1 MPSWDEAER
10 RRGSEGLPRLLAG
23 RDRLTRLEKEEIL
36 AGVMKQ
42 VTAERTFAR
51 HPWRYALAAACA
63 AGLLALA
70 IPVLRRDDFAP
81 KGDGAGGLD
90 FRAYCTTDGQR
101 SPCRSGTRLLF
112 ELRAT
117 PERRFFAAFSR
128 RGDGTVI
135 WYFPTDERGQSLDAL
150 RQKHGF
156 APTAFALGPEHSP
169 GIYRVYGLFSTQPLT
184 RQEVRSRVEGS
195 TPAGDLIEKNLVVE

>member
-1 MPSWDEAER
+1 MPSWNEAER
-10 RRGSEGLPRLLAG
+10 RRAREGMARLLAG
-23 RDRLTRLEKEEIL
+23 SDRLTRLEKEEIL

-42 VTAERTFAR
+42 AR
-51 HPWRYALAAACA
+51 EPARASRPWRWALAVACA
-63 AGLLALA
+63 AALLALS

-81 KGDGAGGLD
+81 KGDGAGGPD

-101 SPCRSGTRLLF
+101 TPCRSGTRLLF

-117 PERRFFAAFSR
+117 PDRRYFAAFSR

-135 WYFPTDERGQSLDAL
+135 WYLPTDERGLSPDAL
-150 RQKHGF
+150 RQEHGF
-156 APTAFALGPEHSP
+156 APSAFVLGPEHPP

-184 RQEVRSRVEGS
+184 RQEVRSRVEGA